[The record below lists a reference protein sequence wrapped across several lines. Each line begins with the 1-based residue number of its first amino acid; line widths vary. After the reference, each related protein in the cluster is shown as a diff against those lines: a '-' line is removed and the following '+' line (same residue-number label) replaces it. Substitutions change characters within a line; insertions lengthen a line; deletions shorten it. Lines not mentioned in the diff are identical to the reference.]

1 MFDDFQK
8 HCTECEKGTPCGK
21 YHVYVLTL
29 DPKIAVEKKRFR
41 LANPDTY
48 ETGEALYVGKTECVP
63 RCRQEKHRGF
73 ESFESSTWRCFCG
86 LRSEINKYH
95 PIRDRPTKVKEYLK
109 GGYGFLKPKLFKRLN
124 PFDQSSEALEAEAA
138 LAVRLRQQGYAVWA
152 GHHDNDIVDR
162 NRRIQS
168 KGGHSP

>member
-63 RCRQEKHRGF
+63 RCRQENIVVSRISNHLHGVVSVVF
-73 ESFESSTWRCFCG
+73 EVKST
-86 LRSEINKYH
+86 STI
-95 PIRDRPTKVKEYLK
+95 PSVIDRPK
-109 GGYGFLKPKLFKRLN
+109 
-124 PFDQSSEALEAEAA
+124 
-138 LAVRLRQQGYAVWA
+138 
-152 GHHDNDIVDR
+152 
-162 NRRIQS
+162 
-168 KGGHSP
+168 